1 MTAPTLDRPIA
12 TIDPR
17 FRARRIAVARDAGRR
32 RLYRLLGLLAV
43 TVVVLATIAAL
54 RSPLLDVDRV
64 VVTGAARTTA
74 GAVVDVAGVRRGDA
88 LVDVD
93 TGSVARRVATL
104 PWVREVR
111 VERHWPGTV
120 AVAVTEREPVAA
132 VQAASGGF
140 VLVDAAGR
148 LLAAEAVAPDGLPTI
163 EGAPERAGPGER
175 LSGAAAPGL
184 AVAAAL
190 PPSLAR
196 VTGTV
201 AVDGGEVELRLVPFG
216 TVRLGAPDDLAAKF
230 LAAATVLDQV
240 DPTGFGV
247 LDVRVPTAPVLTRVP
262 TGG

>member
-1 MTAPTLDRPIA
+1 MTAPTLDHPVP

-32 RLYRLLGLLAV
+32 RLHRLLALAAV
-43 TVVVLATIAAL
+43 TAVVLATLAAL

-64 VVTGAARTTA
+64 VVRGASRTTPA
-74 GAVVDVAGVRRGDA
+74 AVVDVAGVRPGEA

-93 TGSVARRVATL
+93 TGSVGRRVATL
-104 PWVREVR
+104 PWVRDVR

-120 AVAVTEREPVAA
+120 EVVVSERRPVAA
-132 VQAASGGF
+132 VEAEGGG
-140 VLVDAAGR
+140 VLLVDATGR
-148 LLAAEAVAPDGLPTI
+148 LLAAEAAPPAGVPTI
-163 EGAPERAGPGER
+163 EGAAQSAEPGER
-175 LSGAAAPGL
+175 VSDAAEPAL

-190 PPSLAR
+190 PPILAR

-201 AVDGGEVELRLVPFG
+201 VVEDGEVELRLVPFG
-216 TVRLGAPDDLAAKF
+216 TVRLGPPDDLPAKF
-230 LAAATVLDQV
+230 LAAATVLEQV

-247 LDVRVPTAPVLTRVP
+247 LDVRVPSAPVLTRAP